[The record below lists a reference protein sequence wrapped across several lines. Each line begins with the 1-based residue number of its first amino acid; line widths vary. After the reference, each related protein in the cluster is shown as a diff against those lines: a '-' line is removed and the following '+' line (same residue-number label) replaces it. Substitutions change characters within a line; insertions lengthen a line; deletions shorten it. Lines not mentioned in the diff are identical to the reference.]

1 MIKNYLKYLKFIVGL
16 SLTFWVLFPNFK
28 LNAQTISNQKINGVS
43 GGNVQ
48 TSDCGYIANQANYTL
63 NLSQKVDYLKV
74 NLQTT
79 GGQPTLLIV
88 GPGPNDRFCVLGD
101 GNSGLKPE
109 LSGVWE
115 AGKYLIYVGDRS
127 NSQHQFT
134 LNISTQK

>member
-1 MIKNYLKYLKFIVGL
+1 MLKNYLKSLQFIVKI
-16 SLTFWVLFPNFK
+16 SLTFWLLFPNLK
-28 LNAQTISNQKINGVS
+28 LNAQAVSNQQINGVS
-43 GGNVQ
+43 GGSVK
-48 TSDCGYIANQANYTL
+48 TPDCGNIGIQPNYTL

-74 NLQTT
+74 NVQAT
-79 GGQPTLLIV
+79 GGQPTLLIQ
-88 GPGPNDRFCVLGD
+88 GPGANDRFCILGD